1 MSQPSLRFVLMRGG
15 TSKCLVFKEND
26 LPPGGAE
33 RDRVLLA
40 ALGSPDPRQIDGL
53 GGATS
58 LTSKVCI
65 IAPSKRKDV
74 DIEYTFGQ
82 VNVLLPMI
90 DYGGNCGNCS
100 SAVGPFAIDEG
111 LVRAQEGITPVR
123 ILNTNTQKLI
133 VAEVPTR
140 HGHALYEGDY
150 EMPGVPGKGARQH
163 LWFYDPAG
171 SRTGKLLPTMH
182 VLDLLEVQGR
192 SLAISL
198 VDAANPVVFIR
209 AQDIGLR
216 STEAAAEIDKHPDL
230 LALLEEIRGKAAM
243 QLGIVNDWRRAA
255 TITPGVPKI
264 AMVAPA
270 RSYTDLYGRTVA
282 EQQIDFVAR
291 IMSMGR
297 CHAAYALTGAIA
309 TGAATAIPGTIVQQ
323 LVGSTRAGQR
333 TIRIGHPSGIIEVE
347 IETEQQGEEIPRIIR
362 AGASRTARMLAEGT
376 LYLPMRVVELQV

>member
-1 MSQPSLRFVLMRGG
+1 MTLVNILRGRERTRMSQPSLRFVLMRGG

-90 DYGGNCGNCS
+90 DYGGSCGNCS

-150 EMPGVPGKGARQH
+150 EMPGVPGKGGRQH

-171 SRTGKLLPTMH
+171 SRTGKLLP
-182 VLDLLEVQGR
+182 
-192 SLAISL
+192 
-198 VDAANPVVFIR
+198 
-209 AQDIGLR
+209 
-216 STEAAAEIDKHPDL
+216 
-230 LALLEEIRGKAAM
+230 
-243 QLGIVNDWRRAA
+243 
-255 TITPGVPKI
+255 
-264 AMVAPA
+264 
-270 RSYTDLYGRTVA
+270 
-282 EQQIDFVAR
+282 
-291 IMSMGR
+291 
-297 CHAAYALTGAIA
+297 
-309 TGAATAIPGTIVQQ
+309 
-323 LVGSTRAGQR
+323 
-333 TIRIGHPSGIIEVE
+333 
-347 IETEQQGEEIPRIIR
+347 
-362 AGASRTARMLAEGT
+362 
-376 LYLPMRVVELQV
+376 